1 MLSGKN
7 IEKVA
12 DEDKNKI
19 DEFFNKDLER
29 NIHQRKIVEDVMN
42 SKDIFYI
49 QGPPETGKTTVI
61 KEYNTSTIKSKSKL

>member
-1 MLSGKN
+1 MLENFNIKLAMLSGKN

-12 DEDKNKI
+12 DENKKKI
-19 DEFFNKDLER
+19 EKFFNKDLER

-49 QGPPETGKTTVI
+49 RRSFPRYRKNNS
-61 KEYNTSTIKSKSKL
+61 Y